1 MDDSTTRRN
10 FLTAAAASAAL
21 PVLTPFVRAG
31 AFQGPDDAAVG
42 FAVRK
47 VKPLPY
53 EELPKFLSK
62 AQLTAHHT
70 AHYGGALKSLVE
82 IEGKLETADRKAAN
96 ANYSEYRELRREQL
110 LTMNSVLLH
119 ELYFDNLAGTLGVPG
134 DRLRKALEARFGS
147 LDKWREDFTACAVA
161 CRGWAILAYH
171 GADKKLY
178 NVVSDAHDVGL
189 LWMGT
194 PLLVADLY
202 EHAYYVDYQN
212 KKQPYIEGLMEHVGW
227 SEVDRRFA
235 NAQR

>member
-1 MDDSTTRRN
+1 
-10 FLTAAAASAAL
+10 
-21 PVLTPFVRAG
+21 
-31 AFQGPDDAAVG
+31 
-42 FAVRK
+42 
-47 VKPLPY
+47 
-53 EELPKFLSK
+53 
-62 AQLTAHHT
+62 
-70 AHYGGALKSLVE
+70 
-82 IEGKLETADRKAAN
+82 
-96 ANYSEYRELRREQL
+96 
-110 LTMNSVLLH
+110 MNSVLLH